1 VIYGIIQ
8 EARGSTFTSKDE
20 LMTSE
25 CLQVPLKITTTKN
38 VFLCPLERVSSSV
51 IKRHDLRGEIICDLR
66 FLNDND
72 SDEDDERPDGV
83 RVKGDDPWHISD
95 KKVDEL

>member
-1 VIYGIIQ
+1 
-8 EARGSTFTSKDE
+8 
-20 LMTSE
+20 
-25 CLQVPLKITTTKN
+25 
-38 VFLCPLERVSSSV
+38 VSSSV